1 MAKQKL
7 TFDDALERINEERSI
22 DRDDVQSRAL
32 SRYLWIAEWHFPG
45 CMSES
50 RSYCLTKADA
60 IESALDFASGE
71 DGPPRGMLTDLRT
84 YGRSDRTA
92 PDAWARGAISTIERV
107 QLRDIL

>member
-1 MAKQKL
+1 MANTL
-7 TFDDALERINEERSI
+7 TFDEALERINDERSI
-22 DRDDVQSRAL
+22 DWRNVQARAL
-32 SRYLWIAEWHFPG
+32 SRYLWMSEWHLPG

-50 RSYCLTKADA
+50 RGYSLTKKDA
-60 IESALDFASGE
+60 IENCLSMASGA

>member
-7 TFDDALERINEERSI
+7 NFDEALELIGDERSI
-22 DRDDVQSRAL
+22 DAEDVQARAL
-32 SRYLWIAEWHFPG
+32 SRVLWVSEWHLPG
-45 CMSES
+45 CISES
-50 RSYCLTKADA
+50 RSYSLTKIDA
-60 IESALDFASGE
+60 IENCLSMASGA
-71 DGPPRGMLTDLRT
+71 DGPPRGMATDLRR

>member
-1 MAKQKL
+1 MANKL
-7 TFDDALERINEERSI
+7 TFDEALERINDERSI
-22 DRDDVQSRAL
+22 DWRNVQARAL
-32 SRYLWIAEWHFPG
+32 SRYLWMSEWHLPG

-50 RSYCLTKADA
+50 RGYSLTKKDA
-60 IESALDFASGE
+60 IENCLSMASGA

-92 PDAWARGAISTIERV
+92 PDAWARGAISTINRV

>member
-1 MAKQKL
+1 MANKL
-7 TFDDALERINEERSI
+7 TFDEVLERIDDERSI
-22 DRDDVQSRAL
+22 DWRNVQARAL
-32 SRYLWIAEWHFPG
+32 SRYLWMSEWHLPG

-50 RSYCLTKADA
+50 RGYSLTKKDA
-60 IESALDFASGE
+60 IENCLSMASGA